1 MILQKTVQLI
11 VGFLLILSIGFGVEE
26 EYQYSQIRSELITND
41 EISKLINRFGGD
53 ATYQYLK
60 NQGQEKSIGELK
72 KINPL
77 AGASTQTT
85 SRTPFHILSDMD
97 NVLTPSN
104 ILIVAGMLT
113 FLVIL
118 LLMRYNQTFR
128 LKSQSWLKNIKKE
141 RPSQAEDTKQQINP
155 ISETLPVSPVNK
167 SDVKMILGIAGSVI
181 LIIGVFLP
189 IFKIP
194 MLGTINY
201 FNNGNGDGT
210 IVLILAVV
218 SLVLIVTKRYRGLW
232 ATGVGSL
239 GMLAYTYFS
248 IQSKLSQGMAQMD
261 SALANNPFG
270 GMAKAMMDTA
280 IQWQVGLPVMS
291 IGAGL
296 LIAVA
301 VINEKEIG
309 TQ

>member
-167 SDVKMILGIAGSVI
+167 SDVKMILGILFI
-181 LIIGVFLP
+181 
-189 IFKIP
+189 
-194 MLGTINY
+194 
-201 FNNGNGDGT
+201 
-210 IVLILAVV
+210 
-218 SLVLIVTKRYRGLW
+218 
-232 ATGVGSL
+232 
-239 GMLAYTYFS
+239 
-248 IQSKLSQGMAQMD
+248 
-261 SALANNPFG
+261 
-270 GMAKAMMDTA
+270 
-280 IQWQVGLPVMS
+280 
-291 IGAGL
+291 
-296 LIAVA
+296 
-301 VINEKEIG
+301 
-309 TQ
+309 

>member
-1 MILQKTVQLI
+1 
-11 VGFLLILSIGFGVEE
+11 
-26 EYQYSQIRSELITND
+26 
-41 EISKLINRFGGD
+41 
-53 ATYQYLK
+53 
-60 NQGQEKSIGELK
+60 
-72 KINPL
+72 
-77 AGASTQTT
+77 
-85 SRTPFHILSDMD
+85 
-97 NVLTPSN
+97 
-104 ILIVAGMLT
+104 
-113 FLVIL
+113 
-118 LLMRYNQTFR
+118 
-128 LKSQSWLKNIKKE
+128 
-141 RPSQAEDTKQQINP
+141 
-155 ISETLPVSPVNK
+155 
-167 SDVKMILGIAGSVI
+167 
-181 LIIGVFLP
+181 
-189 IFKIP
+189 